1 MDAEQPYRPPE
12 ADLSGP
18 AAGGATYGGGGE
30 SITPSMV
37 APLVK
42 TRPWVVFLG
51 VMTLI
56 GCGLMVLLGLFM
68 GMVGL
73 GGMGGEL
80 GAVGGFTIVVVYM
93 LLAFLYFFPGLY
105 LLRYGR
111 AIKEVDR
118 VANGDTIEAA
128 LKQQF
133 AFWRFAGILTLAVMG
148 IYLLILVVAVFV
160 GMVASLSG

>member
-37 APLVK
+37 AVLVK
-42 TRPWVVFLG
+42 TRPWVLFLG
-51 VMTLI
+51 VLTMI

-73 GGMGGEL
+73 GGMGDEL
-80 GAVGGFTIVVVYM
+80 GPAGGFTILLVYL

-118 VANGDTIEAA
+118 VANGDTIESA
-128 LKQQF
+128 LKQQL
-133 AFWRFAGILTLAVMG
+133 AFWRFVGILTLALMG
-148 IYLLILVVAVFV
+148 IYLVIIVVAVFV
-160 GMVASLSG
+160 GILATAGG